1 MKSSHLCKADYEE
14 VKQRLGM
21 RTAAECYGLRVNRQ
35 GFCLCPF
42 HADSHPSMKI
52 YQHDKGY
59 YCFTCHNGGDVIR
72 FTAQLFGLSNE
83 EACKKL
89 IEDFSLPIRL
99 EGLTYREKRERQKA
113 QERYEELQR
122 FQKEAGAILKEYW
135 KLLCDAAH
143 CFSSPHFTEAMQE
156 LSIVEYRMQ
165 CIREHPEEYYR
176 DRKAVK
182 RLGEIQ
188 RRIAGWDE

>member
-1 MKSSHLCKADYEE
+1 MKSYRLCKTDYED
-14 VKQRLGM
+14 VKDRLSMRQVAEFYGYKVQRGS
-21 RTAAECYGLRVNRQ
+21 V
-35 GFCLCPF
+35 CLCPF
-42 HADSHPSMKI
+42 HNDTHPSMKI
-52 YQHDKGY
+52 YPDDKGF
-59 YCFTCHNGGDVIR
+59 YCWVCQKGGDVIK
-72 FTAQLFGLSNE
+72 FAAQLFGLSNE

-113 QERYEELQR
+113 QEKYEELRR
-122 FQKEAGAILKEYW
+122 FQKEARAILKEYW